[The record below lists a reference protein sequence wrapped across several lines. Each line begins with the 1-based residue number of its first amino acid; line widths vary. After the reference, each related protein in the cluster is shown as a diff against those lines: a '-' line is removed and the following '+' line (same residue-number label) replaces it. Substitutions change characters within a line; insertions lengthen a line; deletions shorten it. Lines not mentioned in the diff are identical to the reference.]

1 MDTIL
6 KFGKFKGQKLSETP
20 SWYQEWLPKQDW
32 YKPTA
37 SANTTITSS
46 TTTTSNEARYDVVKW
61 YTSEYRS
68 AFGITKEVEVYNLSW
83 DEAEEQKNLLNLFHL
98 DDTIKCF
105 GIENRR

>member
-32 YKPTA
+32 YKP
-37 SANTTITSS
+37 SAIA
-46 TTTTSNEARYDVVKW
+46 TTTTSNGARYDVVKW

-68 AFGITKEVEVYNLSW
+68 AWGITKEVEVYNLSW
-83 DEAEEQKNLLNLFHL
+83 DEAEEQKNLLNMFHL

-105 GIENRR
+105 GIENRKN